1 MKHDEDRRIIII
13 GAGASGM
20 IAAAEAAAAGAHVV
34 VLEKMARPGEKLR
47 ITGKSRCNLSNSK
60 DLNDFIMMYGR
71 NGSFLHRAF
80 HRFFRQDLIDFLDRQ
95 GVATKTERG
104 GRIFPAS
111 DCAEDVVNA
120 LVRQLDR
127 EGVDLRANVRVKGIL
142 VRDGLVRGVDT
153 DQGAIPAKA
162 VIVAAG
168 GATWPGTGS
177 SGDGYRMAEAAG
189 HRLVRLRPALVPLV
203 VEEIDLAKSM
213 QGIALRNVRLT
224 AFSCLKQDINPLQTP
239 ATDTGRG
246 LPGKRP
252 KPPVLESRFGEMMF
266 THFGIGGPVTL
277 LMSLAVV
284 DALEKGPVSI
294 AIDLK
299 PALNREQLDRR
310 LQDDLN
316 RYGKRTWR
324 RIIEGLLPAG
334 MAAPFCVTAGID
346 ADKPVHQATGA
357 ERRNVLTLL
366 KTFSFQIK
374 SSLPLASGIVTAGGV
389 SLDEVDP
396 RTMASRLIAGLF
408 FCGEVLDID
417 ADTGGY
423 NLQAAFSTGYLAG
436 QSAAEYV
443 HGLEPGR

>member
-1 MKHDEDRRIIII
+1 ML
-13 GAGASGM
+13 AAS
-20 IAAAEAAAAGAHVV
+20 EAAAAGEQVL
-34 VLEKMARPGEKLR
+34 VLEKMVRPGEKLR

-60 DLNDFIMMYGR
+60 DLKDFIMMYGA
-71 NGSFLHRAF
+71 NGPFLHRAF
-80 HRFFRQDLIDFLDRQ
+80 HRFFRQDLIDLLNRQ
-95 GVATKTERG
+95 GVSTKTERG

-111 DCAEDVVNA
+111 DRAEDVVNA

-127 EGVDLRANVRVKGIL
+127 QGVALRTNIRVTGIR
-142 VRDGLVRGVDT
+142 VQDGLVRGVDT
-153 DQGAIPAKA
+153 DQGVIPAGA

-177 SGDGYRMAEAAG
+177 SGDGYRMAEAVG
-189 HRLVRLRPALVPLV
+189 HRLIRLRPALVPLV
-203 VEEIDLAKSM
+203 VEEIDLARSM

-224 AFSCLKQDINPLQTP
+224 AFACPKQDINPNWTP
-239 ATDTGRG
+239 SADIGRG
-246 LPGKRP
+246 LPGRRP
-252 KPPVLESRFGEMMF
+252 KPPILESRFGEMMF

-310 LQDDLN
+310 LQGDLN
-316 RYGKRTWR
+316 LYGKRTWR

-334 MAAPFCVTAGID
+334 MATPFCLTAGID
-346 ADKPVHQATGA
+346 PDKPAHQATAA
-357 ERRNVLTLL
+357 ERTNVLTLL

-396 RTMASRLIAGLF
+396 RTMGSRLIAGLF

-423 NLQAAFSTGYLAG
+423 NLQAAFSMGYLAG
-436 QSAAEYV
+436 QSAAAYV
-443 HGLEPGR
+443 HGLKTEG